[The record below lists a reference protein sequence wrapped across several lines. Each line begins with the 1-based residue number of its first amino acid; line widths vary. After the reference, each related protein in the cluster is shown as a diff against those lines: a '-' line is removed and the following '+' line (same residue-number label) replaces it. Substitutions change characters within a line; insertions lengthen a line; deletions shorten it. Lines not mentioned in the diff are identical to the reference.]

1 MASLL
6 VALCMLTSA
15 AIAHGASS
23 WVVWVVKGEG
33 RSHIPLFTHET
44 VESCNAAAKGL
55 GDSTNKGK
63 GDYFMCLPDTIDPR
77 RPTAR
82 AWVLWWR
89 STQDWRVMAAYET
102 RDECE
107 AKARAQTSRTAEF
120 LRQLKEEEKS
130 VLGGKTLPDIP
141 VAFDCLPDTVDPR
154 GPRAK

>member
-33 RSHIPLFTHET
+33 RFHIPLFTHET
-44 VESCNAAAKGL
+44 VESCNA
-55 GDSTNKGK
+55 
-63 GDYFMCLPDTIDPR
+63 TIDPQ

-89 STQDWRVMAAYET
+89 STQDWRGMGAYET
-102 RDECE
+102 PGGGE
-107 AKARAQTSRTAEF
+107 AKARAQTSKTAEV
-120 LRQLKEEEKS
+120 LRQPEEEEKNG
-130 VLGGKTLPDIP
+130 VGRKTLP
-141 VAFDCLPDTVDPR
+141 
-154 GPRAK
+154 

>member
-33 RSHIPLFTHET
+33 RFHIPLFTHET
-44 VESCNAAAKGL
+44 VESCNA
-55 GDSTNKGK
+55 
-63 GDYFMCLPDTIDPR
+63 TIDPQ

-102 RDECE
+102 RDGGE

-141 VAFDCLPDTVDPR
+141 VAFDCLPDTVDPH
-154 GPRAK
+154 GPKGK